1 MKPVKTLKLK
11 QVNGTAVTPSENLTA
26 KEAPP
31 QRERDQPGVMQA
43 LPGVEKPLPP
53 MPPHIGQPVGP
64 PPGPV
69 KAPEGYD
76 ELFAMALKL
85 RSNGKPGMMDF
96 WASMAQADA
105 LNRIAINLERMN
117 EFFGVF
123 DNDDHP
129 DEDSVRLSDVLT
141 AAISDALTR
150 ADAEVDVVGE
160 EKS

>member
-1 MKPVKTLKLK
+1 
-11 QVNGTAVTPSENLTA
+11 
-26 KEAPP
+26 
-31 QRERDQPGVMQA
+31 MQA
-43 LPGVEKPLPP
+43 LPGVDEKPIPP
-53 MPPHIGQPVGP
+53 MPPHIGKPVGP

-69 KAPEGYD
+69 KPPEGFD

-96 WASMAQADA
+96 WARMAQADA
-105 LNRIAINLERMN
+105 LNRVAINLERMN

-129 DEDSVRLSDVLT
+129 DEDTPRLFDVLV
-141 AAISDALTR
+141 AAIG
-150 ADAEVDVVGE
+150 ADADEEAAE